1 MTNLTAILTIAI
13 LVICFVTIL
22 VILDIAVG
30 EVMDNYDRQNRA
42 EEREQKLAENAAW
55 YVKTREQDLR
65 EDLFRA
71 YVREVDKP

>member
-1 MTNLTAILTIAI
+1 MTNLTPILTIAI
-13 LVICFVTIL
+13 FVICFVAIL
-22 VILDIAVG
+22 VILDLAVG
-30 EVMDNYDRQNRA
+30 EVMDNYDRILRA
-42 EEREQKLAENAAW
+42 EERERKTLENHAW